1 VDEHR
6 QAVDH
11 RVATRNSLAVPLLG
25 AFGALCLL
33 LLGMVSLNLRASL
46 GTLDR
51 SSRAV
56 AVSEAAQA
64 AFAALQAHRIERGPV
79 RMALRAEPPA
89 DVAFAEGIGRARA
102 AAAAALDPL
111 VAACAGG
118 LDCGGPDA
126 ARRLV
131 AARDRLAAARQAA
144 DAAVRLPRAQRP
156 AGAVEAWN
164 ETSTAMVDLLEGTTA
179 ALTAGI
185 RASGAFGARMAQ
197 VKDSAYTARDGAG
210 LERDFIAAAITEGKV
225 TAETRL
231 NMATLRSRVAAAW
244 PMALAA
250 TGGDAPPALQ
260 AAIRAAED
268 AYFTR
273 FVALRGEIEL
283 ALEAGK
289 AAPVSVAGM
298 SAALDAASGT
308 LMGVATAAF
317 DAART
322 DAVAAVAAARL
333 QVAIEAALMLVVLLL
348 GAGAG
353 RLVVRRMLA
362 PLRASA
368 TALGRLA
375 ARDYGF
381 ELPPGAEARHDEV
394 GAIARAIAAC
404 RTGLQRAD
412 ELAAAQE
419 TERAAKAERAARLET
434 LVRGFEAEA
443 ASMLH
448 AVATAATELDATA
461 RDLTGT
467 AKSGME
473 RAASV
478 GAASEQATANV
489 RSVAASTE
497 ELAASVA
504 EVARQVTQ
512 SATVARRAAE
522 AARATDATVGG
533 LAEAARRIGDVV
545 GLIGDIAGQTN
556 LLALNAT
563 IEAARAGDAG
573 KGFAVVASEVK
584 QLAGQTAKAT
594 QEIGDQISGMQAET
608 QRALEAINGIGRTI
622 EEMNGIAAQ
631 VAAAAEEQAGATKE
645 IGRAVTEAASGTGE
659 VTRHTAEVTK
669 DAAATGAA
677 ASQVS
682 AASGELARHSEVL
695 RARVGDFL
703 AGIRA
708 A

>member
-322 DAVAAVAAARL
+322 DAVAAARL

-368 TALGRLA
+368 TTLGRLA

-448 AVATAATELDATA
+448 AVATAVKELDATA

-594 QEIGDQISGMQAET
+594 EEIGQQIGAIQAATGEAVA
-608 QRALEAINGIGRTI
+608 ALRSIGVTI
-622 EEMNGIAAQ
+622 ERMNEVTSAIAAAVEEQGSATREIARSAAQ
-631 VAAAAEEQAGATKE
+631 VAEGTT
-645 IGRAVTEAASGTGE
+645 AVTQRIGDVRRAARDTGE
-659 VTRHTAEVTK
+659 AS
-669 DAAATGAA
+669 ASLLGAA
-677 ASQVS
+677 GDLTGHAGTLRHR
-682 AASGELARHSEVL
+682 AGE
-695 RARVGDFL
+695 FL
-703 AGIRA
+703 ATVRRG
-708 A
+708 